1 MAKNTKH
8 RKESADKALEA
19 DETETHGNCCSN
31 DEDKPAS

>member
-19 DETETHGNCCSN
+19 DETHGNCCSN